1 MKQLNTTLDSMG
13 FKDSAS
19 FVDSTFH
26 PNTINVSIIMS
37 TIFGSIAY
45 FIENFLGFEAMVGV
59 AMALLFALEM
69 FTGIKASLRE
79 GHDFESRKF
88 GRGILKM
95 FVYMFMIGCAHILAV
110 NVSIKPI
117 LGFSFNYYEW
127 IHYAC
132 FNFVLIQL
140 FISNIENF
148 NRLGWTEFVPLL
160 PKLSKFLKLK
170 QKKKK

>member
-1 MKQLNTTLDSMG
+1 MKHLHTTFDTLG
-13 FKDSAS
+13 FKDSTS

-26 PNTINVSIIMS
+26 PNNINISLIMS
-37 TIFGSIAY
+37 SILGSVAY
-45 FIENFLGFEAMVGV
+45 VIENFLGFETMVGV
-59 AMALLFALEM
+59 AMAILFGLEM

-79 GHDFESRKF
+79 GSDFESKKF

-95 FVYMFMIGCAHILAV
+95 LIYMLMIGAAHILAITV
-110 NVSIKPI
+110 KIKPI
-117 LGFSFNYYEW
+117 LGYTFNYYEW
-127 IHYAC
+127 IHYSA

-160 PKLSKFLKLK
+160 TKLSKFLKLK
-170 QKKKK
+170 KKK